1 MEVAKIQC
9 LAEWLMLLFDFIK
22 SPHREKLMEADNNN
36 SVIISLIQYSPKNT
50 TYHLQTHPQTC
61 KGSNSPLDV
70 ISVVAFNATDMLAK
84 EEWWSG
90 DEDDS
95 REGKN
100 SEDTVPDCTFLL
112 QENPSQKRGKDWVT
126 EGATDN
132 ERTGLKE
139 SHKINKAK

>member
-1 MEVAKIQC
+1 M
-9 LAEWLMLLFDFIK
+9 
-22 SPHREKLMEADNNN
+22 
-36 SVIISLIQYSPKNT
+36 
-50 TYHLQTHPQTC
+50 
-61 KGSNSPLDV
+61 
-70 ISVVAFNATDMLAK
+70 ISVVALNATDMLAK

-112 QENPSQKRGKDWVT
+112 QENPGQKRGKDGVT
-126 EGATDN
+126 EGSMDN

-139 SHKINKAK
+139 RHQYRYNEINKE